1 MGHTLTKQLFIPL
14 ILLLSS
20 CTIYRS
26 AERVQ
31 FESDSPQFKIQ
42 SLVLTS
48 CSTESVQSYA
58 SQAKLIATEGDRF
71 IWEYIIESKSI
82 YESQTSNSEYCIYE
96 KKS

>member
-1 MGHTLTKQLFIPL
+1 MGHTLTKQLFL
-14 ILLLSS
+14 SLVLLLSS

-42 SLVLTS
+42 NLVRVS

-58 SQAKLIATEGDRF
+58 SQAKLVATEADRF

-82 YESQTSNSEYCIYE
+82 YESQTSNNEYCIYE
-96 KKS
+96 K

>member
-1 MGHTLTKQLFIPL
+1 MDHTLIKQLFLPL
-14 ILLLSS
+14 FLLLSS

-26 AERVQ
+26 AERVK

-42 SLVLTS
+42 SLNLMS
-48 CSTESVQSYA
+48 CSAESVQSYA
-58 SQAKLIATEGDRF
+58 SQAKLITTEGDRF

-82 YESQTSNSEYCIYE
+82 YESQTSNNEYCIYE